1 MIKIKDFE
9 GRRVYVRLIGAG
21 RTGNFCV
28 GKFVG
33 LDEESR
39 FLILDLEKEKRTKHK
54 IEMISLNA
62 IERIIPLGD
71 SEDPQTLLA

>member
-1 MIKIKDFE
+1 M
-9 GRRVYVRLIGAG
+9 RA
-21 RTGNFCV
+21 C
-28 GKFVG
+28 
-33 LDEESR
+33 S
-39 FLILDLEKEKRTKHK
+39 DLEKEKRTKHK